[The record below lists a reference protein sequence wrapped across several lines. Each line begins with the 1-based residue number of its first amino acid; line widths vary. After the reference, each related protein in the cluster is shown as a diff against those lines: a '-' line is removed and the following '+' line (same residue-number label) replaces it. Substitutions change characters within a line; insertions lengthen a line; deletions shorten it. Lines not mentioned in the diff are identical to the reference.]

1 MHKRTGEFGCGL
13 DGVCVQFRTARS
25 RRPCY
30 FHPMNDRDEIR
41 RLILQIERGVL
52 ARAQLKVLVTA
63 ATSALTGH
71 RRTLRVLQ
79 ARVTNGMRA
88 RARSK

>member
-1 MHKRTGEFGCGL
+1 
-13 DGVCVQFRTARS
+13 
-25 RRPCY
+25 
-30 FHPMNDRDEIR
+30 MNDRDEIR

-71 RRTLRVLQ
+71 RRTLRALQ
-79 ARVTNGMRA
+79 ARITNGMRA